1 MIFKNKPKSKLL
13 IHKSLFPKESFE
25 DFEGRK
31 EMSGRLMHVSD
42 FCMFL
47 RVNSRKLQRD
57 FKGGFKGLQR
67 GASKGGLKGGLK
79 GSLRGLKEGL

>member
-31 EMSGRLMHVSD
+31 EMSGRLMHVRD

-47 RVNSRKLQRD
+47 RVNSESFKGTLKKASRG
-57 FKGGFKGLQR
+57 FKGGFKGR
-67 GASKGGLKGGLK
+67 LKGELK
-79 GSLRGLKEGL
+79 RA